1 MDIECVSSTLA
12 YGTRTLSK
20 FRVSQSRWTGGSW
33 QTVVV
38 SVLTLSSEADVETL
52 HLRERKLRP
61 DKAAWGNTWE
71 SGILTWQQSYII

>member
-12 YGTRTLSK
+12 HGTWTLSK
-20 FRVSQSRWTGGSW
+20 FRVSQFRWTGGSW
-33 QTVVV
+33 QTI
-38 SVLTLSSEADVETL
+38 VLVLRLSFDADVESL
-52 HLRERKLRP
+52 HLGERKLRP

>member
-1 MDIECVSSTLA
+1 MDIECVNSTLA
-12 YGTRTLSK
+12 HGTQTLSK

-33 QTVVV
+33 QTIV
-38 SVLTLSSEADVETL
+38 SVLTLSFEADVESL

-71 SGILTWQQSYII
+71 LGILTWQQSYII